1 MQNLHPLFIHF
12 PIALLGIVPFIDFLG
27 ILREDPAYHK
37 AAGLTLSAGM
47 IGTVGAVISGL
58 RAESTLPLPPDVIEI
73 VVMHRFWGLTLL
85 AFAISILL
93 LRPKPNTNRRR
104 RVIMLVAE
112 TTLLWSTIVFT
123 GHYGGRLVYEFG
135 VGTEQVSTDIR
146 SIPNV
151 ANDSTHTSNYPH
163 METGR

>member
-1 MQNLHPLFIHF
+1 MQNLHPLFTHF

-27 ILREDPAYHK
+27 ILRDNPAYHK
-37 AAGLTLSAGM
+37 AAGLTLFAGM

-58 RAESTLPLPPDVIEI
+58 RAESTLPLPPDVIGI
-73 VVMHRFWGLTLL
+73 VVTHRFWGLTLL
-85 AFAISILL
+85 AFAISTLL
-93 LRPKPNTNRRR
+93 LRPKPSIKRRR
-104 RVIMLVAE
+104 RVTMLIGE
-112 TTLLWSTIVFT
+112 TVLLWSTIVFT

-146 SIPNV
+146 SISNF
-151 ANDSTHTSNYPH
+151 ANDSTHTSNHPH